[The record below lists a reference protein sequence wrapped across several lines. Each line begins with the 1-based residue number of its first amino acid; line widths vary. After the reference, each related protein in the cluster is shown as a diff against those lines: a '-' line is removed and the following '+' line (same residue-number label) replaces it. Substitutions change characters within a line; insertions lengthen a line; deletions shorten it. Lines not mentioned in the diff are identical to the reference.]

1 MNKKSVAWS
10 CQATRWRRDLNRKRN
25 GESPIGFRRK
35 DEANEN
41 NTASSA
47 RLTSFNPLMMGHSEA
62 FPREVKEMPG
72 CEIHQLRSSRF
83 NRKRRRRTTRSSGS
97 NIGIWFL
104 IEKAINTVERPMAD
118 LIKVKTTGKRKRRA
132 KC

>member
-1 MNKKSVAWS
+1 MLLRETVYVKRKCMQVTIKK
-10 CQATRWRRDLNRKRN
+10 
-25 GESPIGFRRK
+25 G
-35 DEANEN
+35 EANEN

-62 FPREVKEMPG
+62 LPREVKEMPG

-83 NRKRRRRTTRSSGS
+83 NRKRRTTRSSGS

-104 IEKAINTVERPMAD
+104 IEKAINAVERPVSD